1 MGSNDYRKT
10 RSNGDRSVSED
21 SISINSN
28 NISTADSSS
37 IRSNIVIRSDSI
49 CSSGYNS
56 NTSSSED
63 ISRSYTIISGRKW
76 KEEGSEIP

>member
-56 NTSSSED
+56 NASSSGD